1 MFKAD
6 QKIVVVTRQTRLQGL
21 KAKYATLGHAKF
33 AVAGA
38 MVKELARE
46 AEVLG
51 EEISIDRLRDS
62 AEREFH
68 EYEEEHELYDDAVSH
83 LRRDLTDL
91 GPKVQII
98 ERAYLPEKT
107 KRTEMIEGKPS
118 EAAAK
123 LVEKLKFDA
132 RVI

>member
-6 QKIVVVTRQTRLQGL
+6 QKIVLVTRQTRLQGL

-62 AEREFH
+62 AERQFH
-68 EYEEEHELYDDAVSH
+68 EYMTARH
-83 LRRDLTDL
+83 
-91 GPKVQII
+91 PKIGDTI
-98 ERAYLPEKT
+98 
-107 KRTEMIEGKPS
+107 RTEKVLSKET
-118 EAAAK
+118 EA
-123 LVEKLKFDA
+123 ELKSAISDFKGMFK
-132 RVI
+132 